1 MAVRVT
7 VGGVLVVPVAV
18 LGFSGLGIF
27 LGVLRLYES
36 LCCVSNEALT
46 VTTLTPI
53 AEEEAIDRVCILPLL
68 LARVGEAPKSK

>member
-7 VGGVLVVPVAV
+7 VGGVLAVPVAV
-18 LGFSGLGIF
+18 LGLSGLGIF
-27 LGVLRLYES
+27 LGALRLYES

-53 AEEEAIDRVCILPLL
+53 AEEATDRVCILPLL
-68 LARVGEAPKSK
+68 LPRVGEAPKSK